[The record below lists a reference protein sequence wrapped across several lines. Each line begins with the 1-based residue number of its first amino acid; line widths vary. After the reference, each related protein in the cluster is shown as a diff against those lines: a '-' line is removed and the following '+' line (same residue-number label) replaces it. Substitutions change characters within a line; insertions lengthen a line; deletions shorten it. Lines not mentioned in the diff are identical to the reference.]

1 MTDVL
6 AGNLGYEKLV
16 GASKGIACTTTAA
29 VTAIPNGANHLTLM
43 PRNFATAVV
52 VKYAINPY
60 LFIVKQSGAS
70 TFSDISDEAQDGD
83 STSIIFDSFDV
94 IANNEALYIGSHQRF
109 GGVKVNMVDSKVNAT
124 NSVLTVKYRKDN
136 DTWTDISD
144 VDGTINSSSTFGKDG
159 NVTWTTP
166 SDWKMDTMINIA
178 DFATVFVDR
187 TFPQNQ
193 APLFWTR
200 WEVSVQ
206 LDSETE
212 VEEFLPM
219 HDTTGATYPEM
230 TSAIAARER
239 KVKKGPFGDGSIELL
254 TDAGTA
260 NVVVVAAAVGASAR
274 FP

>member
-6 AGNLGYEKLV
+6 AGNLGDEKLV
-16 GASKGIACTTTAA
+16 GASKGIATTTTAA
-29 VTAIPNGANHLTLM
+29 VTAIPNGAHYLTMM
-43 PRNFATAVV
+43 PRNFTTAVV
-52 VKYAINPY
+52 IKYALNPY

-83 STSIIFDSFDV
+83 ATSLIFDSFDV
-94 IANNEALYIGSHQRF
+94 IANDEALYIGSHQRF
-109 GGVKVNMVDSKVNAT
+109 GGVKVNMVDAKVNAT
-124 NSVLTVKYRKDN
+124 NSVLTVKYRKSD
-136 DTWTDISD
+136 DTWADISD
-144 VDGTINSSSTFGKDG
+144 TDGTINSSSTFGVDG

-166 SDWKMDTMINIA
+166 TDWKMDSMINIS
-178 DFATVFVDR
+178 DFTAAIDK
-187 TFPQNQ
+187 TFPQNL

-219 HDTTGATYPEM
+219 YDLTGKTYSEL
-230 TSAIAARER
+230 TSSVVSKER
-239 KVKKGPFGDGSIELL
+239 KVSKGPFGSGSIELL

-260 NVVVVAAAVGASAR
+260 NVVVVASAVGASAR